1 MLKGSA
7 GAGIRSRFCGVGLDG
22 DGDGVALAP
31 PSPQPLESMPNKGAH
46 QITVFFIA
54 NLASSPNKDTGQRP
68 NPTFLGCPPAPA
80 PKGGVSRRLSRL
92 PRGRGAAESLAVAP
106 TARKRY
112 LYLRRTE
119 QMPRYVM
126 GQLTD
131 LLERLRGGDAEAR
144 EALFAAAYPELRA
157 LAQARLRHGGRNT
170 LLDTTGLVHE
180 SYLRFVGGGQLRA
193 EDRRAFFAYASQVMR
208 SVILNGVRERVA
220 LKRGGDQPS
229 SEAGPVA
236 SELPGDEQTVLDVHE
251 ALNDLEKAEPRLAQ
265 VAEMRYFGGYSEKEI
280 AETLEI
286 AERSVQR
293 DWEKARLILAAAL
306 R

>member
-1 MLKGSA
+1 
-7 GAGIRSRFCGVGLDG
+7 
-22 DGDGVALAP
+22 
-31 PSPQPLESMPNKGAH
+31 
-46 QITVFFIA
+46 
-54 NLASSPNKDTGQRP
+54 
-68 NPTFLGCPPAPA
+68 
-80 PKGGVSRRLSRL
+80 
-92 PRGRGAAESLAVAP
+92 
-106 TARKRY
+106 
-112 LYLRRTE
+112 
-119 QMPRYVM
+119 MPRHAM

-131 LLERLRGGDAEAR
+131 LLGRIQGGDAEAR
-144 EALFAAAYPELRA
+144 DTLFAAAYAELHG

-180 SYLRFVGGGQLRA
+180 SFLRFARAGELRA

-220 LKRGGDQPS
+220 LKRGGNRQS
-229 SEAGPVA
+229 SEASGPVA
-236 SELPGDEQTVLDVHE
+236 PGLPGDEQTVLDVHE
-251 ALNDLEKAEPRLAQ
+251 ALKDLEKADPRLAQ

-286 AERSVQR
+286 TERTVQR